1 MLGKKSKDGEAVA
14 TRPAAVGPTDDS
26 VSFVGK
32 SMKVTG
38 SCTAAGKMRIAGTI
52 SGDIQARGLELLESG
67 SVEGD
72 VSAPKGER
80 IDDVFVISGRVDGT
94 VRAPRVEVRKTGTVL
109 GGIVAEHAT
118 IHGRI
123 EGGIEVKTRLSLEE
137 TAVVEGDVRA
147 GRLALKDGGQVNGT
161 IVMGG
166 GAKAR
171 AEADTSPAPA
181 LVSA

>member
-1 MLGKKSKDGEAVA
+1 MLGKKSKDGEAAA
-14 TRPAAVGPTDDS
+14 TKPMAVGPTDDS
-26 VSFVGK
+26 VSFVAK

-38 SCTAAGKMRIAGTI
+38 SCTAAGKLRIAGTI
-52 SGDIQARGLELLESG
+52 SGDVQARGLELLESG
-67 SVEGD
+67 SVDGD

-94 VRAPRVEVRKTGTVL
+94 VRAPRVEVRQSGTVL

-123 EGGIEVKTRLSLEE
+123 EGGIEVKTRLALED

-147 GRLALKDGGQVNGT
+147 GRLALKEGGQVNGT

-166 GAKAR
+166 AAKAPV
-171 AEADTSPAPA
+171 EADPSPSAS